1 MVAGLLRGLFSLLL
15 RLYFKEVRTVGLER
29 VAARGPVLV
38 VANHV
43 NSLLDP
49 LVLFVLLPRHPRFLA
64 KAPLFHHPLVAPF
77 LRALRALP
85 VHRRSDGASTAANAA
100 TFEAC
105 EHALLDG
112 ECVALFPEGASH
124 NEPHLLP
131 LKTGAARIAGRA
143 FQRGAPVR
151 VVPVGLLFTAR
162 ALFRSDVTAVA
173 APPVPLED
181 LAWGE
186 GEAPEAVLAFTE
198 RLTAA
203 LRDVTANADR
213 WEEYRLVE
221 SLRDLALE
229 AAGREGDDLDPARLQ
244 RDLLERFREVRLER
258 PLETAA
264 LLKAARPYA
273 RLLAATGLSDRD
285 VAREFGVARALRR
298 AAGNLAVLAA
308 GWPPAIAGWLFH
320 MVPYTLTA
328 LAARALS
335 RTEDTASTYKIY
347 GGLLFY
353 PAAYALQLSLLG
365 AALGP
370 WAALAAALLAP
381 PCGLWALHYYGHRE
395 SFARAAWAY
404 LALRTQARL
413 AGRLRVLRGEV
424 LEALKPLAEL
434 YT

>member
-1 MVAGLLRGLFSLLL
+1 MFIHLLRGLFSLLL
-15 RLYFKEVRTVGLER
+15 RLYFKEVRAVGLER
-29 VAARGPVLV
+29 IPGEGPVLV

-49 LVLFVLLPRHPRFLA
+49 LILFVLLPRHPRFLA
-64 KAPLFHHPLVAPF
+64 KAPLFRHPLVAPF

-85 VHRRSDGASTAANAA
+85 VHRRQDGASTAANAA

-131 LKTGAARIAGRA
+131 LKTGAARIAGRSLR
-143 FQRGAPVR
+143 RGAPVR
-151 VVPVGLLFTAR
+151 VVPLGLLFTAR
-162 ALFRSDVTAVA
+162 ALFRSSVTAVA
-173 APPVPLED
+173 GPPVPLDD

-186 GEAPEAVLAFTE
+186 GEDPEAVRAFTE
-198 RLTAA
+198 RLSEA
-203 LRDVTANADR
+203 LGDVTSNADR

-221 SLRDLALE
+221 SLRGLALE
-229 AAGREGDDLDPARLQ
+229 AAGRDPEAVDPARLQ
-244 RDLLERFREVRLER
+244 RDLLERFRQVRLER

-264 LLKAARPYA
+264 LLRAARPYA
-273 RLLAATGLSDRD
+273 RLLAVTGLSDRD
-285 VAREFGVARALRR
+285 VAARFGLGRALRR
-298 AAGNLAVLAA
+298 AALNLAALAV
-308 GWPPAIAGWLFH
+308 GWPAAFAGWLFH

-328 LAARALS
+328 LASRALS

-347 GGLLFY
+347 TGLLLY
-353 PAAYALQLSLLG
+353 PLAYALQLSLLG

-370 WAALAAALLAP
+370 WSALAAGLLAP
-381 PCGLWALHYYGHRE
+381 PCGLWALHYYGRRE

-413 AGRLRVLRGEV
+413 AARLRDLRAET
-424 LEALKPLAEL
+424 LEALKPLAEI
-434 YT
+434 YG